1 MVRPL
6 VIAIA
11 GVIAVAAASFGITR
25 WQISEAQAVGKAKTD
40 SAAAANAPM
49 LAEQARRDTLEQLLT
64 TVMER
69 AESMPNDSMLVISAA
84 NIAYN
89 LERYDVA
96 ERFYRR
102 FLDSVDPSNVDVRID
117 YAYSVFMNG
126 RLADAVKVLEDV
138 LTKQPKHQAAMYNLG
153 ILYLRS
159 NDTERGVQ
167 WMKRCRDV
175 DASSDIGQR
184 AANVITTVERT
195 S

>member
-1 MVRPL
+1 MSRPL
-6 VIAIA
+6 VMAVV
-11 GVIAVAAASFGITR
+11 GVVVLAAASYGISR
-25 WQISEAQAVGKAKTD
+25 WQFAGAQADGKAKAD

-49 LAEQARRDTLEQLLT
+49 RAEQARRDTLERLLA
-64 TVMER
+64 TVMGR
-69 AESMPNDSMLVISAA
+69 AEQMPNDSMLVISTA

-102 FLDSVDPSNVDVRID
+102 FLDSVDPSNVNVQID

-126 RLADAVKVLEDV
+126 RMKDAVAVLDGI
-138 LTKQPKHQAAMYNLG
+138 LKRTPKHQAAMYNLG

-159 NDTERGVQ
+159 NDTERGLQ
-167 WMKRCRDV
+167 WMRKCRDA
-175 DASSDIGQR
+175 DTSSDVGKR
-184 AANVITTVERT
+184 AAELVTTLERT

>member
-1 MVRPL
+1 MSRPL

-11 GVIAVAAASFGITR
+11 GVIVVAASSFGITR
-25 WQISEAQAVGKAKTD
+25 WQISEAQSVGKAKAD

-49 LAEQARRDTLEQLLT
+49 LAEQARRDTLEQLLK

-69 AESMPNDSMLVISAA
+69 AETMPNDSMLVISAA

-102 FLDSVDPSNVDVRID
+102 FLDSVDPSNVNVRID

-126 RLADAVKVLEDV
+126 RLSDAVKVLEDV
-138 LTKQPKHQAAMYNLG
+138 LATQPKHQAAMYNLG

-159 NDTERGVQ
+159 NDTERGAQ

-175 DASSDIGQR
+175 DPSSDIGQR